1 MIVHISGND
10 EQVVPVSGI
19 IDKMLLNNA
28 ADTWP
33 KQLFLLSGLYRLL
46 LGDARSFFE

>member
-1 MIVHISGND
+1 MTEHISGNA
-10 EQVVPVSGI
+10 EQGVSENGI

-33 KQLFLLSGLYRLL
+33 KQLFLQWGLYHLL
-46 LGDARSFFE
+46 LGGCKGIV